1 MDNFYEQFLT
11 KDYGKLQKKFET
23 TRNTLV
29 VLAMIAAV
37 IVGLFGVIAFIA
49 GYIIL
54 GLIARAMFLEYEY
67 ELTENELV
75 ITKIMNKKKRKI
87 ITTLDI
93 KNIVNVKGVEEGNQN
108 GAKLVKACVD
118 ESGLRE
124 QIIFVQKNSQLI
136 GFKVAMDKKL
146 ISMCKRINPLNF
158 SGI

>member
-11 KDYGKLQKKFET
+11 KDYGDIQKKFET

-29 VLAMIAAV
+29 VLAIIASV
-37 IVGLFGVIAFIA
+37 IVGLFGVIAFIG

-54 GLIARAMFLEYEY
+54 GFIARIIFLEYEY

-93 KNIVNVKGVEEGNQN
+93 KNIVNVEN
-108 GAKLVKACVD
+108 AKNINENKVKFIKACVD
-118 ESGLRE
+118 ESGLGE
-124 QIIFVQKNSQLI
+124 QIIFVQKNAQLI

-158 SGI
+158 NGI